1 LKIIAVAL
9 IRGEVHRSDFT
20 GLFNVWS
27 ARTEEDKVNYRTC
40 HRKNQQNPD
49 PASYTAAT
57 AMGIQDVPDHPDH
70 QDQMN
75 YPNYASNFHLNI
87 TSKFLVS

>member
-1 LKIIAVAL
+1 
-9 IRGEVHRSDFT
+9 
-20 GLFNVWS
+20 
-27 ARTEEDKVNYRTC
+27 
-40 HRKNQQNPD
+40 
-49 PASYTAAT
+49 
-57 AMGIQDVPDHPDH
+57 MGIQDVPDHPDH